1 MSTDDLPPR
10 LDALERD
17 LAARGLGYRYHR
29 ALEPAAQ
36 SAIWSLREAALG
48 LSMAMKGDAKSLSF
62 VEDTAVAPERLRD
75 YIDEFLQMIRSHGTT
90 AGVYAHASVGCLH
103 VRPVVNLKTEAG
115 VRQFEAIAS
124 ASADLVLAYGGA
136 LSGEHG
142 DGLVRSCFMERMFGP
157 ALYEAFR
164 HIKQTFDPDGI
175 LNPGKI
181 VDAPPLTA
189 NLRYGPAY
197 RAVQPVTFFDYS
209 EHGGLPGAVEMCS
222 GLGACRKTLDG
233 TMCPSYMA
241 TREEAHSTRGRANV
255 LRLAMSGRIGEAGL
269 GDEGVRQVLDLCLEC
284 RACKAECPVGV
295 DVARFKSEFLA
306 DYWRR
311 HGTPI
316 RAHML
321 GHIHGVSRW
330 GSRFAPVS
338 NAVARSPLARWL
350 NEQLLGIDRRRVPPA
365 WTSRPFTRRFHEHR
379 RRAGG
384 LAQPPRSS
392 TIRSPTT
399 TLRISE
405 WRDCRSS
412 RSPDSTSSSHRS
424 RAAGGR

>member
-1 MSTDDLPPR
+1 
-10 LDALERD
+10 
-17 LAARGLGYRYHR
+17 
-29 ALEPAAQ
+29 
-36 SAIWSLREAALG
+36 
-48 LSMAMKGDAKSLSF
+48 MAMKGDAKSLSF

-157 ALYEAFR
+157 ALYQAFR
-164 HIKQTFDPDGI
+164 HIKQTFDPHGI
-175 LNPGKI
+175 FNPGKI

-189 NLRYGPAY
+189 SLRYGPAY
-197 RAVQPVTFFDYS
+197 RAVQPATFFDYS
-209 EHGGLPGAVEMCS
+209 DHGGLPGAVEMCS

-311 HGTPI
+311 HGTPL

-321 GHIHGVSRW
+321 GHIHERVAMGQ
-330 GSRFAPVS
+330 PV
-338 NAVARSPLARWL
+338 RSSV
-350 NEQLLGIDRRRVPPA
+350 ERRRPQPA
-365 WTSRPFTRRFHEHR
+365 RALAQRAAA
-379 RRAGG
+379 RAGSAPRAAG
-384 LAQPPRSS
+384 MDVAAIHAAGFTNTAGARALAAAARSS

-399 TLRISE
+399 TLPISE

-412 RSPDSTSSSHRS
+412 RSPGSTSSSHRS

>member
-1 MSTDDLPPR
+1 
-10 LDALERD
+10 
-17 LAARGLGYRYHR
+17 
-29 ALEPAAQ
+29 
-36 SAIWSLREAALG
+36 
-48 LSMAMKGDAKSLSF
+48 MAMKGDAKSLSF

-75 YIDEFLQMIRSHGTT
+75 YIDEFLQMIRRHGTT

-157 ALYEAFR
+157 ALYQAFR
-164 HIKQTFDPDGI
+164 HIKQTFDPHGI
-175 LNPGKI
+175 FNPGKI

-189 NLRYGPAY
+189 SLRYGPAY
-197 RAVQPVTFFDYS
+197 RAVQPATFFDYS

-269 GDEGVRQVLDLCLEC
+269 GDEGVRAGARPVPRMPGLQGRVSRRRRRRPVQERVSRRLLAPARHAHP
-284 RACKAECPVGV
+284 RAHARTHSRRLAVGQPVRSSVERRRPQPARALAQRAAARDGSAPRAAGM
-295 DVARFKSEFLA
+295 DVAALHTAGFTSTAGARALA
-306 DYWRR
+306 
-311 HGTPI
+311 
-316 RAHML
+316 
-321 GHIHGVSRW
+321 
-330 GSRFAPVS
+330 
-338 NAVARSPLARWL
+338 
-350 NEQLLGIDRRRVPPA
+350 PP
-365 WTSRPFTRRFHEHR
+365 R
-379 RRAGG
+379 
-384 LAQPPRSS
+384 RSS

-399 TLRISE
+399 TLPISA

-412 RSPDSTSSSHRS
+412 RSPGSTSSSRRS

>member
-1 MSTDDLPPR
+1 
-10 LDALERD
+10 
-17 LAARGLGYRYHR
+17 
-29 ALEPAAQ
+29 
-36 SAIWSLREAALG
+36 
-48 LSMAMKGDAKSLSF
+48 MKGDAKSLSF

-75 YIDEFLQMIRSHGTT
+75 YIDEFLQMIRRHGTT

-157 ALYEAFR
+157 ALYQAFR
-164 HIKQTFDPDGI
+164 HIKQTFDPHGI
-175 LNPGKI
+175 FNPGKI
-181 VDAPPLTA
+181 VDAPPLSA
-189 NLRYGPAY
+189 SLRYGPAY
-197 RAVQPVTFFDYS
+197 RAVQPATFFDYS

-284 RACKAECPVGV
+284 RACKAECPS
-295 DVARFKSEFLA
+295 AWTS
-306 DYWRR
+306 
-311 HGTPI
+311 P
-316 RAHML
+316 
-321 GHIHGVSRW
+321 
-330 GSRFAPVS
+330 GSRASSSPTTGAVTARPSACTCSDTFTASRGGAAGSPPVERGLPQP
-338 NAVARSPLARWL
+338 ARRSL
-350 NEQLLGIDRRRVPPA
+350 NERLLGIDRRRVPRHGRRGLSHGGL
-365 WTSRPFTRRFHEHR
+365 TSI
-379 RRAGG
+379 AGG
-384 LAQPPRSS
+384 RALAPPRRSS
-392 TIRSPTT
+392 TIRSPTFT
-399 TLRISE
+399 HPISV

-412 RSPDSTSSSHRS
+412 RSPGSTSSSHRS
-424 RAAGGR
+424 RAADGR